1 MLCTFIIPAYNASN
15 TIVRCL
21 DSIYTLALNVADFE
35 VIIIDD
41 CSKDNT
47 IAVVEEY
54 AKQHTNIT
62 LLRQA
67 ENHRQGAARNRGVAI
82 AKGKYIVYVDSD
94 DESAK
99 GVVDAL
105 QLAEKNNLDMVAMHY
120 VNVDQHG
127 NITEKEPITLDGV
140 FTGVDLQNEHYYWC
154 SGPVPY
160 VYKLSFL
167 QQVNYPFAEDVLF
180 EDSDFVQ
187 VHLYHAKRMMYSAQ
201 CAYRV
206 HYNATSTTHTRT
218 FRQFSDYFLLGTRM
232 LKFYHSLEDKTSRFA
247 YGVNEGGSW
256 NIWMSC
262 KRLMKLSTVADVRAF
277 YERIDT
283 YINRAD
289 YLHYTEPA
297 YCWTW
302 WTKLC
307 LKHKKIAMVLTFF
320 AQISFKL
327 VKTMQRLIVNLNS

>member
-1 MLCTFIIPAYNASN
+1 MLCSFIIPAYNVSN

-21 DSIYTLALNVADFE
+21 DSIYALALNVADFE

-54 AKQHTNIT
+54 AQQHTNIT

-105 QLAEKNNLDMVAMHY
+105 QLAEKNDLDMVAMHY
-120 VNVDQHG
+120 LNVDQHG
-127 NITEKEPITLDGV
+127 NITEKEPITLEGV
-140 FTGVDLQNEHYYWC
+140 FTGVELQTKHPYWC
-154 SGPVPY
+154 AGPVPY
-160 VYKLSFL
+160 VYKTSFL
-167 QQVNYPFAEDVLF
+167 QQVNYPFTEDVLF
-180 EDSDFVQ
+180 EDSDYVN
-187 VHLYHAKRMMYSAQ
+187 VHLYYAKRMMYSAK

-206 HYNATSTTHTRT
+206 HYNATSTTHTT
-218 FRQFSDYFLLGTRM
+218 TYKHAADYVLLGTRM
-232 LKFYHSLEDKTSRFA
+232 LKFYHSLEDKTSTYALGIR
-247 YGVNEGGSW
+247 EGGSSNVW
-256 NIWMSC
+256 VSC
-262 KRLMKLSTVADVRAF
+262 KRLMKLSSVADVRAF
-277 YERIDT
+277 YERVDAFIDRT
-283 YINRAD
+283 T
-289 YLHYTEPA
+289 LLGYTEPA

-307 LKHKKIAMVLTFF
+307 VQHKLIAIPLIAIGQLVYKLKKFIRK
-320 AQISFKL
+320 
-327 VKTMQRLIVNLNS
+327 

>member
-1 MLCTFIIPAYNASN
+1 MLTSFIIPAYNASN

-21 DSIYTLALNVADFE
+21 DSIYTLGLSEQEFE
-35 VIIIDD
+35 VICIDD

-54 AKQHTNIT
+54 AQQHTNIT

-94 DESAK
+94 DESDK
-99 GVVDAL
+99 GVVNAL
-105 QLAEKNNLDMVAMHY
+105 QLAEKNDLDMVAMHFA
-120 VNVDQHG
+120 NVDEHG
-127 NITEKEPITLDGV
+127 NITEKEPIKLDGV
-140 FTGVDLQNEHYYWC
+140 FTGVELQTQQPYWC
-154 SGPVPY
+154 TGPVPY
-160 VYKLSFL
+160 VYRTSFL
-167 QQVNYPFAEDVLF
+167 KQVNYPFTEDVLF
-180 EDSDFVQ
+180 EDSDYVT
-187 VHLYHAKRMMYSAQ
+187 VHLYYAKRMMYSAQ

-218 FRQFSDYFLLGTRM
+218 YKHLADYFLLGTRM
-232 LKFYHSLEDKTSRFA
+232 LKFYHSLEDKNSTYALGIR
-247 YGVNEGGSW
+247 EGGSY

-262 KRLMKLSTVADVRAF
+262 KRLMKLSSISDVRAF

-307 LKHKKIAMVLTFF
+307 MKHKKIAIM
-320 AQISFKL
+320 L
-327 VKTMQRLIVNLNS
+327 VAIGQWGYKVMKR

>member
-1 MLCTFIIPAYNASN
+1 MLASFIIPAYNAST

-21 DSIYTLALNVADFE
+21 ESIYTLGLSEQEFE
-35 VIIIDD
+35 VICIDD

-47 IAVVEEY
+47 IEVIEQY
-54 AKQHTNIT
+54 AKQHTNLT
-62 LLRQA
+62 LLCQA

-105 QLAEKNNLDMVAMHY
+105 QLAEKNDLDMVAMHY
-120 VNVDQHG
+120 VNVDEHG

-140 FTGVDLQNEHYYWC
+140 FTGVELQTKQPYWC
-154 SGPVPY
+154 TGPVPY
-160 VYKLSFL
+160 VYKTSFL
-167 QQVNYPFAEDVLF
+167 QQVNYPFISDVLF
-180 EDSDFVQ
+180 EDSDYVT

-206 HYNATSTTHTRT
+206 HYNATSTTHTT
-218 FRQFSDYFLLGTRM
+218 TYKHVADYVLLGTRM
-232 LKFYHSLEDKTSRFA
+232 LKFYHSLEDKTSTYALGIR
-247 YGVNEGGSW
+247 EGGSY

-262 KRLMKLSTVADVRAF
+262 KRLIKLSKVADVRAF
-277 YERIDT
+277 YERVDI

-307 LKHKKIAMVLTFF
+307 LKHKKIA
-320 AQISFKL
+320 IIL
-327 VKTMQRLIVNLNS
+327 VAIGQWGYKVMRR

>member
-1 MLCTFIIPAYNASN
+1 MLCSFIIPAYNASN

-21 DSIYTLALNVADFE
+21 DSIYALLLNVADFE

-54 AKQHTNIT
+54 AQQHTNIT

-67 ENHRQGAARNRGVAI
+67 ENHRQGAARNRGVSI
-82 AKGKYIVYVDSD
+82 AQGKYIVYVDSD
-94 DESAK
+94 DESDK
-99 GVVDAL
+99 GVVNAL
-105 QLAEKNNLDMVAMHY
+105 RLAEKNDLDMVAMHH

-127 NITEKEPITLDGV
+127 NVTEKESITLDGV
-140 FTGVDLQNEHYYWC
+140 FTGVELQTKQPYWC
-154 SGPVPY
+154 TGPVPY
-160 VYKLSFL
+160 VYKTSFL
-167 QQVNYPFAEDVLF
+167 QQVNYPFISDVLF
-180 EDSDFVQ
+180 EDSDYVT

-206 HYNATSTTHTRT
+206 HYNATSTTHTT
-218 FRQFSDYFLLGTRM
+218 TYKHVADYVLLGTRM
-232 LKFYHSLEDKTSRFA
+232 LKFYHSLSDTTSA
-247 YGVNEGGSW
+247 YAQGILEGGSY
-256 NIWMSC
+256 NIWTSC
-262 KRLMKLSTVADVRAF
+262 KRLIKLSTVADVRAF

-289 YLHYTEPA
+289 YLHYTQPA

-307 LKHKKIAMVLTFF
+307 LKHKKIAIM
-320 AQISFKL
+320 L
-327 VKTMQRLIVNLNS
+327 VAMGRLGYKAIGR

>member
-1 MLCTFIIPAYNASN
+1 MLCSFIIPAYNASS

-21 DSIYTLALNVADFE
+21 DSIYALALNVADFE

-47 IAVVEEY
+47 ISVVEEY

-62 LLRQA
+62 VLRQA

-105 QLAEKNNLDMVAMHY
+105 QLAEKNDLDMVAMHY
-120 VNVDQHG
+120 VNLDQHG
-127 NITEKEPITLDGV
+127 NITEKEPITLEGV
-140 FTGVDLQNEHYYWC
+140 FTGVELQTKHPYW
-154 SGPVPY
+154 GTAPWPY
-160 VYKLSFL
+160 VYKTSFL
-167 QQVNYPFAEDVLF
+167 QQVNYPFVEDVLF
-180 EDSDFVQ
+180 EDSDYVT

-206 HYNATSTTHTRT
+206 HYNAISTTHTT
-218 FRQFSDYFLLGTRM
+218 TYKHAADYVLLGTRM
-232 LKFYHSLEDKTSRFA
+232 LKFYHSLEDKTSTYALGIR
-247 YGVNEGGSW
+247 EGGSY

-262 KRLMKLSTVADVRAF
+262 KRLIKLPSIADVRAF
-277 YERIDT
+277 YDRIDT
-283 YINRAD
+283 YINRTD
-289 YLHYTEPA
+289 YVHYTEPT

-307 LKHKKIAMVLTFF
+307 LKHKKIAIM
-320 AQISFKL
+320 L
-327 VKTMQRLIVNLNS
+327 VAMGQWGYKVMRGVKS

>member
-1 MLCTFIIPAYNASN
+1 
-15 TIVRCL
+15 
-21 DSIYTLALNVADFE
+21 LALDVADFE

-47 IAVVEEY
+47 IAVVEKY

-105 QLAEKNNLDMVAMHY
+105 QLAEKNDLDMVAMHY
-120 VNVDQHG
+120 LNVDQHG
-127 NITEKEPITLDGV
+127 NITEKEPITLEGV
-140 FTGVDLQNEHYYWC
+140 FTGVELQTKHPYW
-154 SGPVPY
+154 GTAPWPY
-160 VYKLSFL
+160 IYKTSFL
-167 QQVNYPFAEDVLF
+167 QQVNYPFVEDVLF
-180 EDSDFVQ
+180 EDSDYVN
-187 VHLYHAKRMMYSAQ
+187 VHLYHANRMMYNPSL
-201 CAYRV
+201 AY
-206 HYNATSTTHTRT
+206 HMYYNATSTTHTT
-218 FRQFSDYFLLGTRM
+218 TYKQVADYVLLGTRM
-232 LKFYHSLEDKTSRFA
+232 LKFYHSLEDKTSTYALGIR
-247 YGVNEGGSW
+247 EGGSY

-262 KRLMKLSTVADVRAF
+262 KRLIKLSSIADVRAF

-307 LKHKKIAMVLTFF
+307 LKHKKIAIM
-320 AQISFKL
+320 L
-327 VKTMQRLIVNLNS
+327 VAIGQWGYKVMGRRMN